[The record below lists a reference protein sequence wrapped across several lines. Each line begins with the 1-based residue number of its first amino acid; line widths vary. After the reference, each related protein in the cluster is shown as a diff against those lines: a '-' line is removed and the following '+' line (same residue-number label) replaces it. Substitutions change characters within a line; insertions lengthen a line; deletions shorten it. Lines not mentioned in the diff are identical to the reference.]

1 MPSQSSTNP
10 ASIAEQ
16 TVIGCVLLDPQTI
29 SIAREILRPDDF
41 FTECNQNL
49 FSSLCALSDEGVE
62 INIASLY
69 ARMMNNPHFNE
80 VGGISYLTNCQTQ
93 AMTANNVEQASN
105 LVRNDSIRRKLS
117 NFADSVK
124 SIASAPVNDID
135 GTIATL
141 SQQMLELSTGNQ
153 THPWMSAL
161 QQVQEILRVVVN
173 DAEDDTLHS
182 GFVDLDRIFNGFR
195 RGELTIIAARPAMGK
210 TALGLNIMLNVAMT
224 GASVAFFTLEM
235 TSEEIGIRCLSNMA
249 SINGNSIRR
258 HRMTEPEWQRFF
270 ASAEQYGRLPLHI
283 DETPA
288 IDVATLRERARRI
301 KTQYGLRMIVVDYLQ
316 LARASGKDVQC
327 REQMVAAISRTLKAI
342 AKELHI
348 PVLALAQLNRG
359 TETRV
364 EKRPVL
370 SDLRD
375 SGSIEQDADNV
386 LFIHREDYYHPN
398 EQQTNTA
405 EIIVSKQRSGAT
417 GVVKLHW
424 NGEFT
429 RFSNLEE

>member
-1 MPSQSSTNP
+1 MPSLQSTNP

-16 TVIGCVLLDPQTI
+16 TVIGCILLDSQTI
-29 SIAREILRPDDF
+29 SIAREILKQDDF
-41 FTECNQNL
+41 FTECNQKL
-49 FSSLCALSDEGVE
+49 FSELCALSDEGVE
-62 INIASLY
+62 INVATLF
-69 ARMMNNPHFNE
+69 ARVMNNPQFNE
-80 VGGISYLTNCQTQ
+80 AGGISYLSNCQTQ
-93 AMTANNVEQASN
+93 AMSANNIEQSSN
-105 LVRNDSIRRKLS
+105 IVRNDSIKRKLS
-117 NFADSVK
+117 RFADSIK
-124 SIASAPVNDID
+124 SIANSPVSDID

-153 THPWMSAL
+153 THPWVSAL

-173 DAEDDTLHS
+173 EAEDDTLHT
-182 GFVDLDRIFNGFR
+182 GFVDLDRMFNGFR

-210 TALGLNIMLNVAMT
+210 TAMGLNIMLNVART
-224 GASVAFFTLEM
+224 GAQVAFFTLEM
-235 TSEEIGIRCLSNMA
+235 TAEEIGIRCLSNMA

-258 HRMTEPEWQRFF
+258 RRMTEQEWQRFF
-270 ASAEQYGRLPLHI
+270 ASAEQYGRLPIQI

-288 IDVATLRERARRI
+288 IDVATIRERARRI
-301 KTQYGLRMIVVDYLQ
+301 QTQYGLRMIIMDYLQ
-316 LARASGKDVQC
+316 LARATGKDVQG

-348 PVLALAQLNRG
+348 PVLALAQLNRAN
-359 TETRV
+359 ETRT

-386 LFIHREDYYHPN
+386 IFLHREDYYHPN
-398 EQQTNTA
+398 EEQTNTA

-417 GVVKLHW
+417 GVVRLHW
-424 NGEFT
+424 SGEFT